1 MQTNHFKLA
10 VIGFGEA
17 GRAFASGW
25 VRPKGMELVAYDPK
39 AAVPATRAS
48 FEAVADASGVT
59 LATSS
64 TDAVERAGAVF
75 SLVTADRAH
84 EAARESAAHIAP
96 GTFFFDCNSCSPAT
110 KAASAEVIE
119 AAGGRYV
126 DVAVMA
132 PVHPKRHETP
142 ILLSG
147 PEAEA
152 AIPFLISLGMLPR
165 VAGGRVG
172 EASSIKMLRSV
183 MIKGLEALTAEAMLA
198 ARKAGVE
205 AAVIASLQASDPGI
219 DWEKRSAYNLER
231 MMAHGERRAAEMRE
245 VAATLRDLGL
255 PDRMASAIVDWQTEI
270 AALKLEGGEVSL
282 ADRADRILGALANPQ
297 QDRDAP

>member
-1 MQTNHFKLA
+1 MQTNSFKLA

-25 VRPKGMELVAYDPK
+25 SRPEGMVIYAYDPK
-39 AAVPATRAS
+39 ASDDTTRAS
-48 FEAVADASGVT
+48 FAAAAGAAQVT
-59 LATSS
+59 LAATNIA
-64 TDAVERAGAVF
+64 AVEHADAIF

-84 EAARESAAHIAP
+84 EAARECAAQIKP
-96 GTFFFDCNSCSPAT
+96 GAFFFDCNSCSPAT
-110 KAASAEVIE
+110 KEASAKVIGN
-119 AAGGRYV
+119 AGGRYV

-142 ILLSG
+142 VLLSG

-152 AIPFLISLGMLPR
+152 ALPVLTSLGMLPR
-165 VAGGRVG
+165 VAGVRVG

-231 MMAHGERRAAEMRE
+231 MMVHGERRAAEMRE
-245 VAATLRDLGL
+245 VAATLRELGL
-255 PDRMASAIVDWQTEI
+255 PDRMSTAIVDWQAEI
-270 AALKLEGGEVSL
+270 AALHLDGGEASL
-282 ADRADRILGALANPQ
+282 SARADRILGALTIPEHSRNAS
-297 QDRDAP
+297 

>member
-1 MQTNHFKLA
+1 MQTKHFKLA

-25 VRPKGMELVAYDPK
+25 VRPEGMELVTYDPK
-39 AAVPATRAS
+39 TADPAMRAS
-48 FEAVADASGVT
+48 FEAAAGAAGVT
-59 LATSS
+59 LAASNP
-64 TDAVERAGAVF
+64 DAVSRAGAVF

-84 EAARESAAHIAP
+84 EAARESAVHIAP
-96 GTFFFDCNSCSPAT
+96 GAFFFDCNSCSPAT
-110 KAASAEVIE
+110 KAASAEVI
-119 AAGGRYV
+119 AQAGGRYV

-152 AIPFLISLGMLPR
+152 AIPFLTGLGMFPR

-231 MMAHGERRAAEMRE
+231 MMVHGERRAAEMRE
-245 VAATLRDLGL
+245 VAATLRELGL
-255 PDRMASAIVDWQTEI
+255 PDRMASAIVDWQADI
-270 AALKLEGGEVSL
+270 AALKLEGGEASL
-282 ADRADRILGALANPQ
+282 ANRADRILDALANPR

>member
-25 VRPKGMELVAYDPK
+25 VRPEGMVLVAYDPK
-39 AAVPATRAS
+39 ASDPAMRAS
-48 FEAVADASGVT
+48 FEAAAGAAGVT
-59 LATSS
+59 LAASNP
-64 TDAVERAGAVF
+64 DAVSRAGAIF

-84 EAARESAAHIAP
+84 AAAFESSVHIAP
-96 GTFFFDCNSCSPAT
+96 GAFFFDCNSCSPAT
-110 KAASAEVIE
+110 KAASAEVI
-119 AAGGRYV
+119 AHAGGRYV

-152 AIPFLISLGMLPR
+152 AIPFLVSLGMLPH

-231 MMAHGERRAAEMRE
+231 MMVHGERRAAEMRE
-245 VAATLRDLGL
+245 VAATLRELGL
-255 PDRMASAIVDWQTEI
+255 PDRMASAIVDWQADI
-270 AALKLEGGEVSL
+270 AALKLKGGEASL
-282 ADRADRILGALANPQ
+282 ANRADRILDALESPR

>member
-1 MQTNHFKLA
+1 MQTNHLKLA

-25 VRPKGMELVAYDPK
+25 RRLDGMEIAAFDPK
-39 AAVPATRAS
+39 AEAAETRSAFEAAAGAAQVTLAAS
-48 FEAVADASGVT
+48 NTEAVASA
-59 LATSS
+59 
-64 TDAVERAGAVF
+64 RAVF

-84 EAARESAAHIAP
+84 DAARETARSIAP
-96 GTFFFDCNSCSPAT
+96 GAYFFDCNSCSPAT
-110 KAASAEVIE
+110 KLASAEVIGK
-119 AAGGRYV
+119 AGGRYV

-142 ILLSG
+142 LLLSG
-147 PEAEA
+147 PDAEA
-152 AIPFLISLGMLPR
+152 AVTVLSDLGMQPR
-165 VAGGRVG
+165 VAGARIG

-231 MMAHGERRAAEMRE
+231 MMVHGERRAAEMRE
-245 VAATLRDLGL
+245 VVVTLRELGL
-255 PDRMASAIVDWQTEI
+255 PDRMSSAIVDWQAEI
-270 AALKLEGGEVSL
+270 AALQLEGGESSL
-282 ADRADRILGALANPQ
+282 AGRADRILAALAMQ
-297 QDRDAP
+297 SDAP

>member
-25 VRPKGMELVAYDPK
+25 ARPEGMRLFAYDPK
-39 AAVPATRAS
+39 SVDPATHAS
-48 FEAVADASGVT
+48 FEAAAGAADVT
-59 LATSS
+59 LAPSNG
-64 TDAVERAGAVF
+64 DAVETAGAIF
-75 SLVTADRAH
+75 CLVTADRAH
-84 EAARESAAHIAP
+84 EAARQTAAHIAP
-96 GTFFFDCNSCSPAT
+96 GAFFFDCNSCSPAT
-110 KAASAEVIE
+110 KAASAKVIE
-119 AAGGRYV
+119 QAGGRYV

-147 PEAEA
+147 PAAEA
-152 AIPFLISLGMLPR
+152 AVPFLSGLGMLPR

-219 DWEKRSAYNLER
+219 DWENRSAYNLER
-231 MMAHGERRAAEMRE
+231 MMVHGERRAAEMRE
-245 VAATLRDLGL
+245 VAATLRELGL
-255 PDRMASAIVDWQTEI
+255 PDRMSSAIVDWQAEI
-270 AALKLEGGEVSL
+270 AALKLEGGEASL
-282 ADRADRILGALANPQ
+282 ANRADRILDALADPR
-297 QDRDAP
+297 QD